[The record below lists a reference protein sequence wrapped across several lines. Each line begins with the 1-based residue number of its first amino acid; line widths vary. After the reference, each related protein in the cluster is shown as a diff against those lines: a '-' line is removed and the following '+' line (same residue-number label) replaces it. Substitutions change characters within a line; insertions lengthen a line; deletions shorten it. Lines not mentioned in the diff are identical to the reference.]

1 MSSTRSISRTAPA
14 TEAAEAALIVA
25 HGSPSDPAPQ
35 EAAIAAL
42 AVAVAA
48 RLPGWR
54 ITGATL
60 AAPGAL
66 GRALEAGPA
75 WIYPLFMSDGWFV
88 SRELPR
94 RLAAAGRAEV
104 AILPPL
110 GLDPALAALCAA
122 CAREAATGAG
132 YAIAETTVILAAHGS
147 PRDPRPA
154 AAAGNVARRLRA
166 TGGFRAVATGFV
178 DESPRLADA
187 LRVGGPA
194 LCLPFFAARAGHVTG
209 DLPEAVAEA
218 GFRGPVLGP
227 IGADPGVPDL
237 IAGAL
242 RRSAAARLRPAA
254 PAGAR

>member
-1 MSSTRSISRTAPA
+1 M
-14 TEAAEAALIVA
+14 A

-42 AVAVAA
+42 ARTVAA

-54 ITGATL
+54 IMGATL
-60 AAPGAL
+60 AAPGVL
-66 GRALEAGPA
+66 ERALEAGPTSV
-75 WIYPLFMSDGWFV
+75 YPLFMSDGWFV

-94 RLAAAGRAEV
+94 RLGAAGRADI

-110 GLDPALAALCAA
+110 GIDPALAALCAS
-122 CAREAATGAG
+122 CAREAAAAAG
-132 YAIAETTVILAAHGS
+132 FAIAETTVILAAHGS
-147 PRDPRPA
+147 PKDPRPA
-154 AAAGNVARRLRA
+154 AAAGNVAQSLRE

-178 DESPRLADA
+178 DEAPRLADA
-187 LRVGGPA
+187 LRVEGPA

-242 RRSAAARLRPAA
+242 RRAAAARLRPAA
-254 PAGAR
+254 SAAAH

>member
-1 MSSTRSISRTAPA
+1 VG
-14 TEAAEAALIVA
+14 AALIVA

-42 AVAVAA
+42 ARTVAA
-48 RLPGWR
+48 RLSGWR
-54 ITGATL
+54 IKGATL

-66 GRALEAGPA
+66 ERALEAGPA
-75 WIYPLFMSDGWFV
+75 LVYPLFMSDGWFV

-94 RLAAAGRAEV
+94 RLGAAGHARI

-110 GLDPALAALCAA
+110 GLDPALAALCATR
-122 CAREAATGAG
+122 AREAAAAAG
-132 YAIAETTVILAAHGS
+132 FAIPDTTVILAAHGS
-147 PRDPRPA
+147 PKDPRPA
-154 AAAGNVARRLRA
+154 AAAANVARYLREK
-166 TGGFRAVATGFV
+166 GGFRAIATGFV
-178 DESPRLADA
+178 DEAPLLADA
-187 LRVGGPA
+187 LRAEGPA

-227 IGADPGVPDL
+227 IGADPGVADL

-242 RRSAAARLRPAA
+242 RRAAAGFRPAA
-254 PAGAR
+254 PAAAR